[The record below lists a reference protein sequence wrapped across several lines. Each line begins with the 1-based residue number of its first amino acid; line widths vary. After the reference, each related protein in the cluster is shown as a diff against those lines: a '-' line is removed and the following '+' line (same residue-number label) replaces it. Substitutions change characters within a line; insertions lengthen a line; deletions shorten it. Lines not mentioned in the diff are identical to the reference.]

1 MNKLEEICF
10 FKKQEISKLKEKYN
24 TDFFLKNSNIFK
36 KRFFIK
42 RLREKNSKPN
52 LITEIKKKSPSVG
65 LIRKKFDLLKI
76 AKDYGFDS
84 SFLVTL
90 QNNKVLRLN

>member
-24 TDFFLKNSNIFK
+24 IDFFLKNANVFN
-36 KRFFIK
+36 KRLFLK

-52 LITEIKKKSPSVG
+52 L
-65 LIRKKFDLLKI
+65 KI
-76 AKDYGFDS
+76 
-84 SFLVTL
+84 SFV
-90 QNNKVLRLN
+90 K